1 MPGLSTS
8 CRQLESTL
16 KPVVHMRLASLL
28 LVVTTGFL
36 FTGCG
41 KKESESSPSTNAS
54 SGNPLT
60 APVDYLGAAAKAKR
74 LADKTVSAV
83 GINQA
88 IQLYQAQE
96 GQLPKTLNDLV
107 AKQYLPSIPPP
118 PAGMKYDYNPQT
130 GAVKLV
136 PQ

>member
-1 MPGLSTS
+1 MRFVLS
-8 CRQLESTL
+8 
-16 KPVVHMRLASLL
+16 L

-36 FTGCG
+36 LPGCG
-41 KKESESSPSTNAS
+41 QKDSESASSTNAS

-60 APVDYLGAAAKAKR
+60 APVDYLGAAAKAKK
-74 LADKTVSAV
+74 LADKTVSTV

-118 PAGMKYDYNPQT
+118 PAGQKYDYNPQT

>member
-1 MPGLSTS
+1 
-8 CRQLESTL
+8 
-16 KPVVHMRLASLL
+16 MRLAFSL
-28 LVVTTGFL
+28 LVVTTGL
-36 FTGCG
+36 LLPGCG
-41 KKESESSPSTNAS
+41 QKDSSASATNAS

-60 APVDYLGAAAKAKR
+60 APVDYLGAAAKAKN
-74 LADKTVSAV
+74 LADKTVSTV
-83 GINQA
+83 GIGQA

-107 AKQYLPSIPPP
+107 AKQYLPSIPPA

>member
-1 MPGLSTS
+1 
-8 CRQLESTL
+8 
-16 KPVVHMRLASLL
+16 MRLALSL
-28 LVVTTGFL
+28 LVVTTGL
-36 FTGCG
+36 LLPGCG
-41 KKESESSPSTNAS
+41 QKDSGSSTTTNAS
-54 SGNPLT
+54 SGNPVT
-60 APVDYLGAAAKAKR
+60 APVDYLGAAAKAKK
-74 LADKTVSAV
+74 LADKTVSTV
-83 GINQA
+83 SLSQA

-130 GAVKLV
+130 GALKLV

>member
-1 MPGLSTS
+1 
-8 CRQLESTL
+8 
-16 KPVVHMRLASLL
+16 MRLALSLL
-28 LVVTTGFL
+28 IATTGL
-36 FTGCG
+36 FFAGCG
-41 KKESESSPSTNAS
+41 NRDSSAPATNAS
-54 SGNPLT
+54 SGNPIT
-60 APVDYLGAAAKAKR
+60 TPVDYLGAAAKAKHT
-74 LADKTVSAV
+74 ADKTLSTV

-118 PAGMKYDYNPQT
+118 PSGMKYDYNPQT
-130 GAVKLV
+130 GAVKVV

>member
-1 MPGLSTS
+1 MGLSTF
-8 CRQLESTL
+8 CRQPESTL
-16 KPVVHMRLASLL
+16 KPVVHMRLALSL

-36 FTGCG
+36 LPGCG
-41 KKESESSPSTNAS
+41 QKDSGSPSSTNAS

-60 APVDYLGAAAKAKR
+60 APVDYLGAAAKAKN
-74 LADKTVSAV
+74 LADKTVSNV
-83 GINQA
+83 GLNQA

-107 AKQYLPSIPPP
+107 AKQYLNSIPPP

>member
-1 MPGLSTS
+1 M
-8 CRQLESTL
+8 
-16 KPVVHMRLASLL
+16 
-28 LVVTTGFL
+28 TTGFL
-36 FTGCG
+36 LPGCG
-41 KKESESSPSTNAS
+41 QKDSAPPPATNAS

-60 APVDYLGAAAKAKR
+60 APVDYLGAAAKAKN
-74 LADKTVSAV
+74 AATKTVSTV

-96 GQLPKTLNDLV
+96 GQLPKTLDDLV

-118 PAGMKYDYNPQT
+118 PAGTKYDYNPQT
-130 GAVKLV
+130 GAVKVV

>member
-1 MPGLSTS
+1 
-8 CRQLESTL
+8 
-16 KPVVHMRLASLL
+16 MRLASLL
-28 LVVTTGFL
+28 LVVTTGL
-36 FTGCG
+36 LLPGCG
-41 KKESESSPSTNAS
+41 QKDSGSAPATNA

-74 LADKTVSAV
+74 TADKTVGTL

-107 AKQYLPSIPPP
+107 AKQYLPGIPAA

>member
-1 MPGLSTS
+1 MGLFDI
-8 CRQLESTL
+8 CRQPESTL
-16 KPVVHMRLASLL
+16 EPVVHMRLALSL
-28 LVVTTGFL
+28 LVVTTGL
-36 FTGCG
+36 LLPGCG
-41 KKESESSPSTNAS
+41 QKGAEPTPSTNAS

-74 LADKTVSAV
+74 AADKTVSTV

-107 AKQYLPSIPPP
+107 AKQYLPSIPPA

>member
-1 MPGLSTS
+1 MPGVVDF
-8 CRQLESTL
+8 CRQPESTL

-36 FTGCG
+36 FSGCG
-41 KKESESSPSTNAS
+41 KKDSGSAPSTNVS
-54 SGNPLT
+54 SGNPVT
-60 APVDYLGAAAKAKR
+60 APVDYLGAAAKAKK
-74 LADKTVSAV
+74 LADKTVSTA
-83 GINQA
+83 GLNQA

-107 AKQYLPSIPPP
+107 AKQYLPNIPPP

-130 GAVKLV
+130 GAVKVV

>member
-1 MPGLSTS
+1 
-8 CRQLESTL
+8 
-16 KPVVHMRLASLL
+16 MRLASLL

-36 FTGCG
+36 FTGVG
-41 KKESESSPSTNAS
+41 RRSPESSPSTNAS

-60 APVDYLGAAAKAKR
+60 APVDYLGAAAKAKK

>member
-1 MPGLSTS
+1 MWGCRL
-8 CRQLESTL
+8 CRQPESTL
-16 KPVVHMRLASLL
+16 EPVVHMRLALSL
-28 LVVTTGFL
+28 LVVTTGL
-36 FTGCG
+36 LLPGCG
-41 KKESESSPSTNAS
+41 QKDSGSPPATNAS

-60 APVDYLGAAAKAKR
+60 APVDYLGAAAKAKN
-74 LADKTVSAV
+74 LADKTVSTV
-83 GINQA
+83 GMSQA

-107 AKQYLPSIPPP
+107 AKQYLPSIPPA

-130 GAVKLV
+130 GAVKVV

>member
-1 MPGLSTS
+1 M
-8 CRQLESTL
+8 CIRD
-16 KPVVHMRLASLL
+16 R
-28 LVVTTGFL
+28 
-36 FTGCG
+36 CG
-41 KKESESSPSTNAS
+41 KKESESTPSTNAS

-60 APVDYLGAAAKAKR
+60 APVDYLGAAAKAKK

-118 PAGMKYDYNPQT
+118 PAGMKYDYNCLLYT
-130 GAVKLV
+130 SDAADERSSVDLGGRR
-136 PQ
+136 